1 MELSVDDLNTLN
13 PQEVCVVCASILH
26 PNPGG
31 NYRGNSP
38 LTASMASFSAP
49 RKFQVTPLL
58 TFLFAS
64 LCLLNSHSMSMNI
77 KMVHRSLF
85 KLGIF
90 SNVNVHEHLTVATS
104 TQL

>member
-31 NYRGNSP
+31 DYRGNSP
-38 LTASMASFSAP
+38 PNSQYGFLLCTQEIPSHSPSDLFVC
-49 RKFQVTPLL
+49 KFVPVKL
-58 TFLFAS
+58 
-64 LCLLNSHSMSMNI
+64 SMSMNI